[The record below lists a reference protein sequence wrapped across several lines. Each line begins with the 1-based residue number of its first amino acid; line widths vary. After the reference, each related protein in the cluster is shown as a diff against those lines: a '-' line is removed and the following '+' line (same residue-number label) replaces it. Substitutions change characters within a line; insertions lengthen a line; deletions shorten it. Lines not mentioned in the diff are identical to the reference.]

1 MMIIDKLNQFFEN
14 AENGV
19 SKIDDGIKQIDGMTG
34 IKTRHLY
41 NNLLTLEDARYLEI
55 GTFKGSS
62 VCAAMCG
69 NSATVVCIDDWS
81 QFDGPKDEFM
91 LNFNRYK
98 GSNDAAFIEKECFS
112 VDTSKLFKFN
122 IYLYDGDHRYED
134 QYKALAYY
142 LDCMEDE
149 FIFVVDDW
157 NWENVR
163 RGTNDAIRDL
173 NLKVLWNREVRL
185 PDENSSTQDRE
196 GWWNGISVF
205 LLKK

>member
-1 MMIIDKLNQFFEN
+1 MIIDKLNQFFEN

>member
-19 SKIDDGIKQIDGMTG
+19 SKIDDGIEQIDGMTG

-81 QFDGPKDEFM
+81 QFNGPKDDFM
-91 LNFNRYK
+91 RNFNRYK
-98 GSNDAAFIEKECFS
+98 GANDATFIEQECFS
-112 VDTSKLFKFN
+112 VDTSRLIKFN

-134 QYKALAYY
+134 QYKALGYY

-173 NLKVLWNREVRL
+173 NLKVLWSREVRL